1 MTANERKIAISSM
14 LNDLNVLKSPGIR
27 PIKQVEL
34 YTKWRTLIPDVNDR
48 EETCPRPS
56 DEIIESVKKQKNS
69 KAAAKAA
76 AKKRKIGDIF

>member
-1 MTANERKIAISSM
+1 M
-14 LNDLNVLKSPGIR
+14 LNNLNVLKSPGIR

-34 YTKWRTLIPDVNDR
+34 YTKWWTLIPDVNDR

-76 AKKRKIGDIF
+76 AKKRKIG